1 LRSSA
6 ERGVRGHDEYW
17 RAAERL
23 EWMKYKLATTL
34 LVVAGL
40 VVATFSTAT
49 TTPSALAAKPT
60 TTTSPPPAA
69 SFPVNGCPEAPNKPP
84 PCSGDDAVVLWDD
97 QLLDVIRAYPKD
109 TGPTITAR
117 AMGVLHTATYDAWAA
132 YDPKANVTRPDG
144 PAQQDADLNTLP
156 NKSEA
161 ISYAAY
167 KVLNDLFPPSQFHC
181 IPTNCPTDGT
191 ATYLTPDYLLRSQ
204 TYNPAN
210 TTPADPTETATTPD
224 KVGNLAAQA
233 VLDYRRGKLP
243 RDPNALNPYGDG
255 SNQLGDDPNGTTGP
269 APVPYSDT
277 TVPHYKSVNTWKSF
291 TPYSDPLLD
300 DKWHWQPLCVLTADG
315 VGADGVPKVPPIRD
329 PSADEC
335 ADGTLTTASHYTL
348 QNPLT
353 PQWGKVTPFAV
364 PPSQFQYMVQGPP
377 KNADGTYST
386 TDITTALADTS
397 NLSDASKAKA
407 EYWADGPRSEFPP
420 GHMGVFAQFIC
431 RKFGNNLDS
440 DTKMFFMLGN
450 AMMDASIVAWW
461 TKYKWD
467 YVRPVTAIREYY
479 KDQWINSWLG
489 PKTNASTG
497 NFGKVLGQNWM
508 PYQALTVVT
517 PPFPEYVSGHSTFSA
532 AGASLL
538 ALANG
543 GDTFGGSITIKA
555 GSSKI
560 EPNQNIPAK
569 DVQLSW
575 PTFTDASNEAGMSR
589 RYGGIHFVSA
599 DLHGRAIGR
608 QVAQYVYSTAQNYIN
623 GYTGKYK

>member
-1 LRSSA
+1 
-6 ERGVRGHDEYW
+6 
-17 RAAERL
+17 
-23 EWMKYKLATTL
+23 MKYKLATTL

-40 VVATFSTAT
+40 VVATFSDAT
-49 TTPSALAAKPT
+49 TTPPALAAKPT

-69 SFPVNGCPEAPNKPP
+69 STFPINGCPEDPDKPP
-84 PCSGDDAVVLWDD
+84 PCNGDDAVVRWDD
-97 QLLDVIRAYPKD
+97 QLLDVIRAYPAQ

-144 PAQQDADLNTLP
+144 PAQQDASLNTLA

-167 KVLNDLFPPSQFHC
+167 RVLNDLFPPSRFPC
-181 IPTNCPTDGT
+181 IPADCPTDGT

-210 TTPADPTETATTPD
+210 TTPAGPTETAATPD

-243 RDPNALNPYGDG
+243 RDTSAPNPYGDG
-255 SNQLGDDPNGTTGP
+255 SNQLGDDPNGTTVL

-277 TVPHYKSVNTWKSF
+277 TVPHYQAVNTWKSL
-291 TPYSDPLLD
+291 TPNPDPLLD
-300 DKWHWQPLCVLTADG
+300 GKWRWQPLCVLTAAG
-315 VGADGVPKVPPIRD
+315 VAANSPPIRD
-329 PSADEC
+329 PSASEC
-335 ADGTLTTASHYTL
+335 ADGTSTTPSHYAL
-348 QNPLT
+348 QNALT
-353 PQWGKVTPFAV
+353 PQWGNVTPFAV
-364 PPSQFQYMVQGPP
+364 PSSQFQYMVPGPP

-440 DTKMFFMLGN
+440 DTKLFFMLGN
-450 AMMDASIVAWW
+450 AMMDASIASWW

-467 YVRPVTAIREYY
+467 FVRPVTAIREYY
-479 KDQWINSWLG
+479 KNQDINSWLG
-489 PKTNASTG
+489 PGANPSTG
-497 NFGKVLGQNWM
+497 NFGTVQGQYWM

-560 EPNQNIPAK
+560 EPNQNIPAT
-569 DVQLSW
+569 DVKLSW
-575 PTFTDASNEAGMSR
+575 PTFSDASNEAGMSR

-599 DLHGRAIGR
+599 DLHGRSLGR
-608 QVAQYVYSTAQNYIN
+608 QVAQYVYSKAQSYI
-623 GYTGKYK
+623 TGNAGK

>member
-1 LRSSA
+1 
-6 ERGVRGHDEYW
+6 
-17 RAAERL
+17 
-23 EWMKYKLATTL
+23 MKYKLVTIL

-40 VVATFSTAT
+40 VVATFSAAT
-49 TTPSALAAKPT
+49 TTPPALAAKPT
-60 TTTSPPPAA
+60 TTTGPPPAA
-69 SFPVNGCPEAPNKPP
+69 STFPVNGCPESSTKQP

-97 QLLDVIRAYPKD
+97 QLLDVIRAYPAA

-132 YDPKANVTRPDG
+132 YDPTAKVTRPDG
-144 PAQQDADLNTLP
+144 PMQQTSGNTLP

-167 KVLNDLFPPSQFHC
+167 RVLNDLFPPSRFPC
-181 IPTNCPTDGT
+181 IPVGCPTDGT
-191 ATYLTPDYLLRSQ
+191 ATYLTPDYLLRSLN
-204 TYNPAN
+204 YNPAN
-210 TTPADPTETATTPD
+210 TTPALPTDTVATPD

-243 RDPNALNPYGDG
+243 RDTSAPNPYGDG
-255 SNQLGDDPNGTTGP
+255 SNQRGDDPDGTTVP

-277 TVPHYKSVNTWKSF
+277 TVPHYQSVNTWKSL
-291 TPYSDPLLD
+291 TPNQDPLLD
-300 DKWHWQPLCVLTADG
+300 GKWHWQPLCVLTADG
-315 VGADGVPKVPPIRD
+315 VDADGAAKVPPVRD

-335 ADGTLTTASHYTL
+335 ADGTSTTPSHYAL
-348 QNPLT
+348 QKALT
-353 PQWGKVTPFAV
+353 PQWGNVTPFSDLNPTVYKA
-364 PPSQFQYMVQGPP
+364 MVFGPP
-377 KNADGTYST
+377 RNSDGTYST
-386 TDITTALADTS
+386 KDITTALADTS

-440 DTKMFFMLGN
+440 DAKLFFMLGN
-450 AMMDASIVAWW
+450 AMMDASIASWW
-461 TKYKWD
+461 QKYKYD
-467 YVRPVTAIREYY
+467 FVRPVTAIREYY
-479 KDQWINSWLG
+479 KNQNINSWLG
-489 PKTNASTG
+489 PGKNPSTG
-497 NFGKVLGQNWM
+497 NFGTVLGQDWM

-532 AGASLL
+532 AGATLL

-543 GDTFGGSITIKA
+543 SDTFGGSITIGR

-560 EPNQNIPAK
+560 EPHQNVPAA
-569 DVQLSW
+569 DVPLSW

-589 RYGGIHFVSA
+589 RYGGIHFYSG
-599 DLHGRAIGR
+599 DMNGRAVGR
-608 QVAQYVYSTAQNYIN
+608 QVAQYVYSKAQSYIKGN
-623 GYTGKYK
+623 TGK

>member
-1 LRSSA
+1 
-6 ERGVRGHDEYW
+6 
-17 RAAERL
+17 
-23 EWMKYKLATTL
+23 MKYKLATTL
-34 LVVAGL
+34 LLVAAL
-40 VVATFSTAT
+40 VVVTFSVTT

-60 TTTSPPPAA
+60 TTTAPPA
-69 SFPVNGCPEAPNKPP
+69 STFPVNGCPENPAKQP

-97 QLLDVIRAYPKD
+97 QLLDVIRAYPAA

-132 YDPKANVTRPDG
+132 YDPTAKVTRPDG
-144 PAQQDADLNTLP
+144 PAQQTNGNTLP

-167 KVLNDLFPPSQFHC
+167 KALNDLFPPSQFPC
-181 IPTNCPTDGT
+181 IPASCPTDGT
-191 ATYLTPDYLLRSQ
+191 ATYLTPDYLLRSL

-210 TTPADPTETATTPD
+210 TTPASPTDTAATPAA
-224 KVGNLAAQA
+224 VGNLAAQA
-233 VLDYRRGKLP
+233 VLDYRH
-243 RDPNALNPYGDG
+243 NDG
-255 SNQLGDDPNGTTGP
+255 SNQLGNDLNGTPG
-269 APVPYSDT
+269 VPYSDT
-277 TVPHYKSVNTWKSF
+277 TVPHYQSLNTWKSL
-291 TPYSDPLLD
+291 TPNPDPLLD
-300 DKWHWQPLCVLTADG
+300 GKWHWQPLCVLTAAG
-315 VGADGVPKVPPIRD
+315 VAAHSPPIRD
-329 PSADEC
+329 PNADEC
-335 ADGTLTTASHYTL
+335 ADGTSTTPSHYAL

-353 PQWGKVTPFAV
+353 PQWGNITPFSNLNETVYKAMV
-364 PPSQFQYMVQGPP
+364 PGPP

-386 TDITTALADTS
+386 KDITTALADTS

-440 DTKMFFMLGN
+440 DTKLFFMLGN
-450 AMMDASIVAWW
+450 AMMDGSIAAWW
-461 TKYKWD
+461 QKYKWD
-467 YVRPVTAIREYY
+467 FVRPVTAIREYY
-479 KDQWINSWLG
+479 KNQPINSWLG
-489 PKTNASTG
+489 PNTDASTG
-497 NFGKVLGQNWM
+497 NFGTVPGQNWM

-532 AGASLL
+532 AGATML

-543 GDTFGGSITIKA
+543 SDTFGGSITIKA

-560 EPNQNIPAK
+560 EPNENIPAA

-589 RYGGIHFVSA
+589 RYGGIHFYSG
-599 DLHGRAIGR
+599 DMNGRAVGR
-608 QVAQYVYSTAQNYIN
+608 QVAQYVYSKAQSYIKGN
-623 GYTGKYK
+623 TGK